1 MLKWRSIVVLAG
13 TAAGFAASL
22 VLLQR
27 VLGPSSPWLGLLGMF
42 YLLGLSKVAEP
53 LFLLRMPK
61 ALRAIR
67 PSETDGAIYR
77 RLLVPRY
84 GKLLRDTP
92 LRYLNLA
99 VYLTPEQPDLTRLS
113 RLAEAAEASHFW
125 AALLF
130 TPYIGYVWWAGH
142 RPEAAL
148 FLLIQVLGNV
158 YPILH
163 LRVVRG
169 RLDRV
174 LRRRTLQQ
182 GPPSSTLE
190 PLGHLP
196 RKAAKQVP
204 LGPSAVG
211 AHQLQSRHDRG
222 IERLWKARARVP

>member
-1 MLKWRSIVVLAG
+1 MHKWRSIVVLAG

-22 VLLQR
+22 VLLQS
-27 VLGPSSPWLGLLGMF
+27 VLGTSTPWLGLLGMF

-67 PSETDGAIYR
+67 PFETDGAIYR
-77 RLLVPRY
+77 RVLVPRY

-99 VYLTPEQPDLTRLS
+99 VHLTRKQPNLTRLY
-113 RLAEAAEASHFW
+113 RLAEAAEAAHFW

-130 TPYIGYVWWAGH
+130 TPYIGYVWWAGN
-142 RPEAAL
+142 RREAAL
-148 FLLIQVLGNV
+148 FLLIQVLFNV

-169 RLDRV
+169 RLNRI
-174 LRRRTLQQ
+174 LQRRPLQQ
-182 GPPSSTLE
+182 ESNPEIRSGSGSKRSS
-190 PLGHLP
+190 
-196 RKAAKQVP
+196 
-204 LGPSAVG
+204 G
-211 AHQLQSRHDRG
+211 ASGFL
-222 IERLWKARARVP
+222 L

>member
-1 MLKWRSIVVLAG
+1 MHKWRSIVVLAG

-22 VLLQR
+22 VLLQS
-27 VLGPSSPWLGLLGMF
+27 VLGTSTPWLGLLGMF

-67 PSETDGAIYR
+67 PFETDGAIYR
-77 RLLVPRY
+77 RVLVPRY

-99 VYLTPEQPDLTRLS
+99 VYLTRKQPNLTRLY
-113 RLAEAAEASHFW
+113 RLTEAAEAAHFW

-142 RPEAAL
+142 RREAAL
-148 FLLIQVLGNV
+148 FLLIQVLFNV

-169 RLDRV
+169 RLNRI
-174 LRRRTLQQ
+174 LQRRPLQQ
-182 GPPSSTLE
+182 ESNPEIRSGSGSKRSS
-190 PLGHLP
+190 
-196 RKAAKQVP
+196 
-204 LGPSAVG
+204 G
-211 AHQLQSRHDRG
+211 ASGFL
-222 IERLWKARARVP
+222 L